1 MEMGDFMKQMTM
13 KDIADLCDVS
23 VKTVSR
29 VLNNSSSV
37 KEETRQNI
45 LKVIEQQGYQVNMLA
60 KGLRQ
65 KKTNTLIFFIDKH
78 KEKYWSIWHSQMLQ
92 HLFEQAK
99 KMGYKI
105 AVSPSSAS
113 GHINDETDGFHLLSS
128 KMADGAIILDNVN
141 NDVRIDFLNRNQIP
155 YVLMGQTEN
164 QQVNWV
170 DLNNYKTGYIGGEHL
185 INKGYKKIC
194 FMLGQEQFHVNQL
207 RANGFK
213 EIANKKKVEYS
224 VVFEVDSMEAAHEKT
239 KEIFMK
245 NNYDALF
252 ISGDERAIGAYRA
265 LNELALKIPE
275 DVAVLGID
283 NIPLCNY
290 LYPSLSSMDQNI
302 QVFAQ
307 TVMDLLHNLI
317 NNPEDIIE
325 HQILIENKKVI
336 EREST

>member
-1 MEMGDFMKQMTM
+1 MKQMTM

-23 VKTVSR
+23 LKTVSR

-37 KEETRQNI
+37 KAETRENV
-45 LKVIEQQGYQVNMLA
+45 LRVIEQQEYQVNMLA

-92 HLFEQAK
+92 NLFKQAK

-141 NDVRIDFLNRNQIP
+141 NDVRIDFLNRNQVP
-155 YVLMGQTEN
+155 YVLMGQTEKED
-164 QQVNWV
+164 VNWV
-170 DLNNYKTGYIGGEHL
+170 DLDNYKTGYIGGEYL
-185 INKGYKKIC
+185 IKKGYKKIC
-194 FMLGQEQFHVNQL
+194 FMLGQEQLNVNQL
-207 RANGFK
+207 RVNGFK
-213 EIANKKKVEYS
+213 KIATKNNVDFS
-224 VVFEVDSMEAAHEKT
+224 IVFEADSMETAYEKT
-239 KEIFMK
+239 KEIFK
-245 NNYDALF
+245 NNRYDALF
-252 ISGDERAIGAYRA
+252 ISGDERAIGVYRA
-265 LNELALKIPE
+265 LNELGLLIPK

-283 NIPLCNY
+283 NIPLCDY

-302 QVFAQ
+302 HVFAEK
-307 TVMDLLHNLI
+307 VMGLLHELI
-317 NNPEDIIE
+317 NNPDKITQY
-325 HQILIENKKVI
+325 QILIENKKVI